1 MPFPLYRV
9 SPGENARG
17 LWLQPHK
24 NSLII
29 GGRIVKGFLKTAV
42 HHKWID
48 NLSKIGN
55 MRADTKKKL
64 MVNNLFSE

>member
-1 MPFPLYRV
+1 MPFPFYRV
-9 SPGENARG
+9 SPGEDVHG
-17 LWLQPHK
+17 FLLHPHK

-48 NLSKIGN
+48 NLRKIGN